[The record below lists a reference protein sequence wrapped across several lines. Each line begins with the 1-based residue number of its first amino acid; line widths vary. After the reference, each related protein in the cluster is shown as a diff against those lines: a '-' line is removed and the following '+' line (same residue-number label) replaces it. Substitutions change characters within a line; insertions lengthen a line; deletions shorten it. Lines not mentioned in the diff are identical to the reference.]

1 MKKSKAADASRDRL
15 DELHARLWASQPEGS
30 TCFRMC
36 IWGNFFNLLI
46 LPKLERDFDILRD
59 DFNILLCLAGAG
71 KLTGTEICRIVGRPR
86 NSISRCADRLL
97 RRDLIRARSA
107 SDDKRQTVFEITP
120 EGRKL
125 YRAMLPHMVHLEE
138 RMLEALDER
147 ERAVLDGMLTKLV
160 GEFGVL
166 EPIP

>member
-1 MKKSKAADASRDRL
+1 
-15 DELHARLWASQPEGS
+15 
-30 TCFRMC
+30 MC

-97 RRDLIRARSA
+97 RRKLIRSQ
-107 SDDKRQTVFEITP
+107 SVSEDKRQTIFEITP
-120 EGRKL
+120 EGRRL
-125 YRAMLPHMVHLEE
+125 YRAMLPHMVTLEE
-138 RMLEALDER
+138 KMLAALDER
-147 ERAVLDGMLTKLV
+147 ERDVLDGMLAKLI
-160 GEFGVL
+160 GELGTL
-166 EPIP
+166 EPVT